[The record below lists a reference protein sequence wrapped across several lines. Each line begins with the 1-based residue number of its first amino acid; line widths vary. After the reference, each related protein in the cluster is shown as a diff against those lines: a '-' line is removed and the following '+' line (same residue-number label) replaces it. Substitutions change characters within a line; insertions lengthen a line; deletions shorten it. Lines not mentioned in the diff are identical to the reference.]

1 MGAVAALLQSL
12 QDKEEKG
19 GYISPRSLGRGMLP
33 SVKRV
38 EEECEAILLAQYM

>member
-38 EEECEAILLAQYM
+38 EEECEAILLAQYT